1 MNLGIQWLQTLGSI
15 MWDFDRL
22 QMEFTFHDQQR
33 NLTGISSSGNSL
45 VEGEEFGKL
54 TRTNHQ
60 DLIIHLIKPIQLM
73 ALTSSVD
80 TFIQNLV
87 EEFSSL
93 FLELKCF
100 PPTHDHDHLI
110 ELQPGMTPVSIGP
123 YRYLY
128 F

>member
-22 QMEFTFHDQQR
+22 QMEFTFHGQQR

-54 TRTNHQ
+54 TRTNQQ

-73 ALTSSVD
+73 ALTSYVD

-100 PPTHDHDHLI
+100 H
-110 ELQPGMTPVSIGP
+110 QPMTMITLSNYSQV
-123 YRYLY
+123 
-128 F
+128 